1 MMAQRRRSADDS
13 GFTMAEMMVALGV
26 FSALAVI
33 SGAAMLSVFSGIR
46 SVSAGTEVQVESAN
60 SAVWISRLLRYAA
73 TPPGTQEAFTVA
85 GPETLTFTTWAGAG
99 TEPDVPYRVR
109 LGIVA
114 TPEGT
119 QQLVSDVAPGELQQ
133 GSWTWSGNWG
143 STDAPVGANRRI
155 LLEVPGDAAVP
166 VQFTLWAC
174 QPSADCAATARDAT
188 PTNPGA
194 ISLNEGERL
203 FAVDVVL
210 GDTDDPLTALTQRV
224 GLVNLR

>member
-1 MMAQRRRSADDS
+1 MTARRRSADDS
-13 GFTMAEMMVALGV
+13 GFTMAEIMVALGV
-26 FSALAVI
+26 FSVLAVI

-73 TPPGTQEAFTVA
+73 TPPGTQDAFTVA
-85 GPETLTFTTWAGAG
+85 GRDTLTFTTWAGAG
-99 TEPDVPYRVR
+99 AEPDVPYRVR
-109 LGIVA
+109 LMVVA

-133 GSWTWSGNWG
+133 GSWTWLGNWG
-143 STDAPVGANRRI
+143 SADTPAGANRRI
-155 LLEVPGDAAVP
+155 LLEVPGDSAVP
-166 VQFTLWAC
+166 VQFTVWAC
-174 QPSADCAATARDAT
+174 QPSEDCAATARNVT
-188 PTNPGA
+188 PTSPGPL
-194 ISLNEGERL
+194 SLLDGERL

-210 GDTDDPLTALTQRV
+210 GNTDDPLTALTQRV